1 MRGLVAKEDMGL
13 HASSDGP
20 RRGLTISA
28 MDPAVIPLKSPAP
41 RDPRKAERE
50 RAKLNKRLR
59 RLVGQAIADYG
70 MIEEG
75 DRIMVCLSGGK
86 DSYTLLDVLRQLQ
99 RKAPVRFE
107 LVAVH
112 LDQKQPGYDPTVLP
126 RYLEA
131 EGVPFLI
138 LEQDTYSVV
147 KRVVPAGKTMCGL
160 CSRLRR
166 GALYACAE
174 REGFT
179 KIALGHH
186 ADDILETFFLNLF
199 FHGRMAAMPPKLR
212 SDDGKH
218 IVIRPLA
225 YCRERDIARYAAE
238 RGFPILPCHLCGSQE
253 GLERQVVK
261 RMLSEWDRRH
271 PGRVENILRALGE
284 VRPSQ
289 LLDRRLFDFSTLR
302 AFSAEPP
309 DAAAWLGGS
318 ADRT

>member
-166 GALYACAE
+166 G
-174 REGFT
+174 RF
-179 KIALGHH
+179 
-186 ADDILETFFLNLF
+186 
-199 FHGRMAAMPPKLR
+199 MPAPSARVSPR
-212 SDDGKH
+212 SPSDTTPTTSS
-218 IVIRPLA
+218 RPFSST
-225 YCRERDIARYAAE
+225 C
-238 RGFPILPCHLCGSQE
+238 FSM
-253 GLERQVVK
+253 V
-261 RMLSEWDRRH
+261 EWRRC
-271 PGRVENILRALGE
+271 
-284 VRPSQ
+284 RPSSV
-289 LLDRRLFDFSTLR
+289 RMMAST
-302 AFSAEPP
+302 S
-309 DAAAWLGGS
+309 
-318 ADRT
+318 